1 MFQIIFCFIFDIAT
15 SNPLWKQCVLNW
27 LIYNSF
33 PYNSFP
39 GGSDGKSACLQC
51 GRPGFSPWV
60 GKISWRK
67 KWQPTPVLLPGKLH
81 GWRSPIGYS
90 LWGRKESDTTMR
102 LHFALSLFLIINRNQ
117 SWAKYIKYFLRLKE
131 ARLTSTLGMGTGKGI
146 RLLLMY
152 LWQIYFLLTVTVFL
166 CFLSSHAWWK
176 RFILVPQ
183 A

>member
-1 MFQIIFCFIFDIAT
+1 MQETQETTWVRKI
-15 SNPLWKQCVLNW
+15 
-27 LIYNSF
+27 
-33 PYNSFP
+33 
-39 GGSDGKSACLQC
+39 
-51 GRPGFSPWV
+51 PWR
-60 GKISWRK
+60 RK
-67 KWQPTPVLLPGKLH
+67 RQPTPVLLPGKLH

-117 SWAKYIKYFLRLKE
+117 SLAKYIKYFLRLKE
-131 ARLTSTLGMGTGKGI
+131 ARLTLTLGMGTGKGI